1 MNKAF
6 DHYDAQFNLNDET
19 AWFIIEENKQQSI
32 EHFFLQK
39 DKSGNITSL

>member
-32 EHFFLQK
+32 EHSFLRK
-39 DKSGNITSL
+39 INLGI